1 MKSMMQ
7 RIRRGL
13 FFAAVATLIQ
23 LPGYAF
29 ADQVFGDSFRAVST
43 PNGILAPGV
52 EIDCDLPHYR
62 CLKNV
67 GGSDGSG
74 LCVFTSIEHFLDW
87 FSMKEYLGFRKYM
100 EGRPGGGWPEKVTKE
115 LRAYCEKRKLE
126 MPDILQ
132 VTNGNID
139 LLAEAVQSGH
149 MCGVT
154 YCYSPTGR
162 YNGQRIAHMVNC
174 VGARVG
180 PNKLWAILDNNY
192 VKPEEGLIEWMDE
205 ATFKKVWLGNGGGW
219 FITVLNRPD
228 PPPIPR
234 NEE

>member
-1 MKSMMQ
+1 MFHRTM
-7 RIRRGL
+7 RGL
-13 FFAAVATLIQ
+13 LFAFIAFCVQ
-23 LPGYAF
+23 LPAVAF
-29 ADQVFGDSFRAVST
+29 ADQIYGDSFRAVTSPT
-43 PNGILAPGV
+43 GVLSPGV
-52 EIDCDLPHYR
+52 EVDCDIPFYR
-62 CLKNV
+62 LLKNV
-67 GGSDGSG
+67 GGSDGAG
-74 LCVFTSIEHFLDW
+74 LCVFTSIEHFFDW
-87 FSMKEYLGFRKYM
+87 FNMKQHLGFRKHM
-100 EGRPGGGWPEKVTKE
+100 EGRPGGGWPEKVTRE
-115 LRAYCEKRKLE
+115 LREYCNQKRIE

-149 MCGVT
+149 MTGIT

-162 YNGQRIAHMVNC
+162 YRGQTIAHMVNC

-205 ATFKKVWLGNGGGW
+205 ATFKKVWLNNGGGW

-228 PPPIPR
+228 PPPIPT